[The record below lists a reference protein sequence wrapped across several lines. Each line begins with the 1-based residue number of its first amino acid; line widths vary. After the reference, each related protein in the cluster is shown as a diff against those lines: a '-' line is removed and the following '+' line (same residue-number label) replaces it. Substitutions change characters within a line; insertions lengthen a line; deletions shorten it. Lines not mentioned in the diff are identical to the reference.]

1 MNRIRK
7 INNNLYQVLVPL
19 KNSVSAPNAAYMY
32 GNWLNTSY
40 YYNNPIINDLSYNNQ
55 QIITTETMNEAM
67 AISYEYW
74 DIDWNKLVSMHK
86 DSFLLLKNIIY
97 TALKNIN
104 YNVSFISTLLS
115 PVQTKNLF
123 FDKVANY
130 GNHFDLFYN
139 FNDIISFDIIT
150 PYLTYNE
157 YIKNLLINNS
167 QLNIQKVI
175 YTKSHISLIGITSIQ
190 TTYEIRIWTSLYYTF
205 IKWIYDNNLNIN
217 NYINQFNEIST
228 KQKILDS
235 GFRNY
240 SIVINNN

>member
-7 INNNLYQVLVPL
+7 INNNLYQVLIPL
-19 KNSVSAPNAAYMY
+19 KNNVSAPGAAYMY

-40 YYNNPIINDLSYNNQ
+40 EYNCPIVNDLSYANQ
-55 QIITTETMNEAM
+55 KIITTKTMNEAM

-86 DSFLLLKNIIY
+86 DNFLILKNIIY
-97 TALKNIN
+97 NSLKSIN

-115 PVQTKNLF
+115 PIETKNLF
-123 FDKVANY
+123 FDKVSNY

-150 PYLTYNE
+150 PYTTYNE

-175 YTKSHISLIGITSIQ
+175 YTKTHISLIGITSVQ
-190 TTYEIRIWTSLYYTF
+190 TTYEIRIWTNLFYSF

-217 NYINQFNEIST
+217 NYINQIKEICV
-228 KQKILDS
+228 KQKFLDS
-235 GFRNY
+235 SVMNY
-240 SIVINNN
+240 QYVMIN